1 MEFILC
7 EVINSINNKFKK
19 IINQELQKHHLN
31 NIKYEQWL
39 ILKMLYQQKTIFY
52 MNDLVIRLGRSRS
65 DVTIITKN
73 LQEKKLIVKKK
84 ETSDNRKI
92 KLELTQ
98 KGHDLIPTIINL
110 EKQLQSF
117 LESWIEGKKINQIM
131 QGLQLLD
138 DLIPY
143 D

>member
-19 IINQELQKHHLN
+19 IINQELQKHQLN

-73 LQEKKLIVKKK
+73 LQENKLIVKKK
-84 ETSDNRKI
+84 EASDNRKI

-117 LESWIEGKKINQIM
+117 LESWLEGKKINQIM

-143 D
+143 E

>member
-73 LQEKKLIVKKK
+73 LQENKLIVKKK
-84 ETSDNRKI
+84 EASDNRKI

-117 LESWIEGKKINQIM
+117 LESWLEGKKINQIM